1 VSDDHDLPAGD
12 FSSWMVEIRAA
23 IGEGRGSDVPCNGC
37 TACCRSSQ
45 FVHIGPDE
53 TETLSH
59 IPPALLFPAPG
70 RPRGHVLLG
79 YDEHGHCPMLV
90 DDRCSIYAH
99 RPNACRT
106 YDCRI
111 FGATGTAAGDQKVEI
126 TRRARRWQFS
136 FSTTEARTERDAVRA
151 AVSFLEGHPEILREA
166 GVAADETQLAVAAVE
181 IHELFLARDEE
192 AGRTRVVDPEP
203 SVVRA
208 ALASRRRLLR

>member
-1 VSDDHDLPAGD
+1 VSDDHELPAGD

-23 IGEGRGSDVPCNGC
+23 IREGRGSDVPCDGC

-45 FVHIGPDE
+45 FVHIAPDE
-53 TETLSH
+53 TETVSH
-59 IPPALLFPAPG
+59 IPAALLFPAPG
-70 RPRGHVLLG
+70 RPPGHVLLG

-111 FGATGTAAGDQKVEI
+111 FGATGTAAGEQKVEI

-136 FSTTEARTERDAVRA
+136 FSTAEGRTARDAVQA
-151 AVSFLEGHPEILREA
+151 GASFLEAHPELLREA
-166 GVAADETQLAVAAVE
+166 GVAADESQLAVLAVE
-181 IHELFLARDEE
+181 IHELFMARDEE
-192 AGRTRVVDPEP
+192 TGRSRVVDPEP

-208 ALASRRRLLR
+208 ALSARR